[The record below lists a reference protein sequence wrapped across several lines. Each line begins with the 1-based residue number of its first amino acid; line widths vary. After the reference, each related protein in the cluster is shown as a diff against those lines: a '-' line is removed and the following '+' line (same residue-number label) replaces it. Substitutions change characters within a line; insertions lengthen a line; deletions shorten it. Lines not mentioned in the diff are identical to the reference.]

1 MDEPDGVAG
10 VMALQQS
17 EPSLEQRI
25 LALEISGKLSDA
37 AACYETMNYP
47 LQPHHF
53 KVSVVDLIFYNSTWF
68 TSIFT
73 ILLLKVYVLL

>member
-1 MDEPDGVAG
+1 MLQISKCNTVFQKLYAELDEPDGVAG

-25 LALEISGKLSDA
+25 LALEVSGKLSDA
-37 AACYETMNYP
+37 AACYETMHYP

-53 KVSVVDLIFYNSTWF
+53 KVSFLYLIFYDST
-68 TSIFT
+68 
-73 ILLLKVYVLL
+73 